1 MLKLLT
7 GGIDLPKLESRAIG
21 NTRAIANVEIDLA
34 AKYEET
40 NTALADHI
48 TKANER
54 MTAFEN
60 LVGSRALAEDF
71 ETLKLRNQFQDEDN
85 IAAFKRLN
93 AAVASL
99 TKQVEALT
107 AAKLSEVKARKTPAT
122 RLDQWAKD
130 AEAIVGPEKMEELLD
145 KTKLAKARKAPKKDA
160 AK

>member
-60 LVGSRALAEDF
+60 LVASRALAEDV
-71 ETLKLRNQFQDEDN
+71 ETLRLKLERRDDEFHSRTMVLTRE
-85 IAAFKRLN
+85 IQELTAT
-93 AAVASL
+93 VAGLSA
-99 TKQVEALT
+99 KVEALT
-107 AAKLSEVKARKTPAT
+107 AAKLSDVRSRKKAS
-122 RLDQWAKD
+122 
-130 AEAIVGPEKMEELLD
+130 
-145 KTKLAKARKAPKKDA
+145 
-160 AK
+160 